1 MQRDATPSDAAARP
15 IGYWVD
21 DLYVDLAQRRVFRGA
36 AEVPL
41 STLSFDLL
49 VSLARSAPNLVSF
62 DDLMAAAWP
71 GVIVSPE
78 TLTQR
83 VKIVRDSLGDSSRSP
98 RYITGVRGRGYRLVA
113 AAAVYESARPE
124 SASETFA
131 VESRQ
136 GGKHRRTG
144 HLIAACALS
153 VVLTI
158 VAMIVIRSRPIH
170 RPDPQTSELTSPH
183 SVAVLPFTNMTGD
196 AEYEYVSDGLTEELL
211 NRLVGV
217 PDLEV
222 VGRTSSFYFKDRN
235 LPLPEIGRQLKVRY
249 LLEGSIRVATGEIRV
264 TAQLVD
270 ATTGFHI
277 WSETYQSPLS
287 DSLSLQDEIAAAV
300 VRRVAPS
307 LLSAV
312 DTRSAA
318 QQRRN
323 PAVLDSYLRA
333 SQLFKNLRLD
343 QIDEAIALY
352 EQVIETE
359 PDFAEAYISLAD
371 ALGLRRQL
379 AEARPTQAYFE
390 RIVRLLTR
398 ALEIDPHSGD
408 AYANLGHE
416 YMLRLELESAGSAF
430 EKAAAL
436 APHSANVNFKVSQ
449 FYAFAGW
456 PPDKCIDYAKNAERL
471 DPLHPGASVNVATCL
486 WHAHRN
492 TEALQQVDRVIKLH
506 PDFWVGYWM
515 RAAVLRDLGRPEE
528 ALAAAERA
536 ISINDYSDTRLDVAI
551 GKAQM
556 GDLAAARDYLR
567 WLEDSQRGKYTH
579 PTWRAWVLVTLGD
592 HAGALDALELAHAE
606 RDPTLIDVPHLMHML
621 PLHDEPRFQRL
632 IARLGQERRAAYV
645 RSVAAQR
652 GLRPL
657 TAAK

>member
-1 MQRDATPSDAAARP
+1 MQRNATPSDAAAQP
-15 IGYWVD
+15 VGYWVD
-21 DLYVDLAQRRVFRGA
+21 DLYIDLAQRHVFRGA

-49 VSLARSAPNLVSF
+49 VSLARAAPNLVSF

-83 VKIVRDSLGDSSRSP
+83 VKIVRDALGDSSRSP

-131 VESRQ
+131 AESRQ
-136 GGKHRRTG
+136 GEKHWPV
-144 HLIAACALS
+144 HLIAAGALS
-153 VVLTI
+153 VALLTA
-158 VAMIVIRSRPIH
+158 VMIVIRSPPKH
-170 RPDPQTSELTSPH
+170 HQDAQTSELTSPH
-183 SVAVLPFTNMTGD
+183 SVAVLPFTNMSGD
-196 AEYEYVSDGLTEELL
+196 AEYEYISDGLTEELL

-222 VGRTSSFYFKDRN
+222 VGRTSSFYFKDRS

-277 WSETYQSPLS
+277 WSDAYQSPLS
-287 DSLSLQDEIAAAV
+287 DSLTLQDEIAAAV

-307 LLSAV
+307 LLSAAE
-312 DTRSAA
+312 TRIAG
-318 QQRRN
+318 QKRRH
-323 PAVLDSYLRA
+323 PAVLDTYLRA

-343 QIDEAIALY
+343 QIEEAIALY
-352 EQVIETE
+352 EQVIETDA
-359 PDFAEAYISLAD
+359 DFAEAYISLAD

-379 AEARPTQAYFE
+379 AEARPTQAYSD

-398 ALEIDPHSGD
+398 ALEIDPDAGD
-408 AYANLGHE
+408 AYANLGLEH
-416 YMLRLELESAGSAF
+416 LHRLEIDSAARAF
-430 EKAAAL
+430 EKALAL

-456 PPDKCIDYAKNAERL
+456 PPDECIDFAKRAERL
-471 DPLHPGASVNVATCL
+471 DPLHPGASVNVAICL

-492 TEALQQVDRVIKLH
+492 AEALQQVDRVIKLH
-506 PDFWVGYWM
+506 PDFWVAYWM

-536 ISINDYSDTRLDVAI
+536 LSINDYSDTRLDVAI

-592 HAGALDALELAHAE
+592 HAGALDALELAYAE
-606 RDPTLIDVPHLMHML
+606 RDPVLIDVPHLMHML

-632 IARLGQERRAAYV
+632 VVRLGQERRAAYV

-652 GLRPL
+652 GLRPV